1 MIVKKC
7 LRCGGERLEPGAL
20 QSTGKIYFRPANSSF
35 WSFRTADVPVE
46 ANICLDCG
54 TVELIGDVKKAEA
67 LVGRATPN

>member
-1 MIVKKC
+1 MSLKKC
-7 LRCGGERLEPGAL
+7 LRCGGERLEPGAI

-54 TVELIGDVKKAEA
+54 TVELIGDIKKAES